1 MQHLPLARRHARA
14 ARAAI
19 ALLGAAVGCVD
30 ATSPGQSPDV
40 LPIGRDGTSP
50 DTMPAS
56 SFDSVAPGR
65 LRGTALAASIDS
77 TSTWQPLGRVRIEA
91 ATRDARS
98 GAMTV
103 IAATES
109 DAAGHFVFGALDVP
123 AGLLYVRATPAAGTA
138 YRASRWLA
146 AYAFTSAWATTSAGS
161 VKWTLG
167 PYLMLP
173 RADAAVRADAPA
185 LLVGHVLGDDGRT
198 PVEGAR
204 VVVERLGERP
214 AGSTGPRPSV
224 GVAASGRTAR
234 DGFFVIELP
243 GAGLYGTRITAPL
256 GSGLADVALT
266 RSDLPVTVDPDAS
279 GFSYA
284 RFQLGAR

>member
-1 MQHLPLARRHARA
+1 MLHSLPARHRARA
-14 ARAAI
+14 ALAAV
-19 ALLGAAVGCVD
+19 ALLGAATGCVD
-30 ATSPGQSPDV
+30 ATSPDRSPDV
-40 LPIGRDGTSP
+40 LPTGRDGATP
-50 DTMPAS
+50 DTTPAS
-56 SFDSVAPGR
+56 SLDSVAPGR
-65 LRGTALAASIDS
+65 LRGTALAGSVDS
-77 TSTWQPLGRVRIEA
+77 TATWRPLDRVRIEA
-91 ATRDARS
+91 ATRDART

-103 IAATES
+103 LATTVS

-123 AGLLYVRATPAAGTA
+123 AGLLYLRATPATGTP

-146 AYAFTSAWATTSAGS
+146 AYAFTGTWATTSNGILR
-161 VKWTLG
+161 WTLG

-173 RADAAVRADAPA
+173 RADAIVRENAPV

-214 AGSTGPRPSV
+214 PGTLAQRPSL
-224 GVAASGRTAR
+224 GVAASGRTAS

-243 GAGLYGTRITAPL
+243 GAGLYGTRVTVPL
-256 GSGLADVALT
+256 GSRFADVALT
-266 RSDLPVTVDPDAS
+266 RSDVPVGADPDAS

-284 RFQLGAR
+284 RFQLGLR